1 MENGTNKI
9 TFRTEKSM
17 PNINAHVEQRL
28 RNDPLVWLITV
39 RPDGRPHVVPVWFF
53 WDGDTFLIFSEPN
66 KQKLRNVQQNP
77 NVSLALDGTGTLGL
91 DVVVVE
97 GTAELLNEPSLSLLK
112 TYPAIAEK
120 YEDLLQLAHEEDVIS
135 KDRDIRALVTDY
147 SQPIRITPTRL
158 LLG

>member
-1 MENGTNKI
+1 MENETNKF
-9 TFRTEKSM
+9 TFRTEKCM
-17 PNINAHVEQRL
+17 PNLNAHVEQRL

-53 WDGDTFLIFSEPN
+53 WDGEIFLIFSQPN
-66 KQKLRNVQQNP
+66 KPKVRNVRQNP
-77 NVSLALDGTGTLGL
+77 NVTLALDGTGKFGD

-120 YEDLLQLAHEEDVIS
+120 YEDLLQSMREAGFVNQDLDIQALA
-135 KDRDIRALVTDY
+135 ADY

-158 LLG
+158 LFG

>member
-1 MENGTNKI
+1 
-9 TFRTEKSM
+9 M

-53 WDGDTFLIFSEPN
+53 WDGETFLIFSEPN

-112 TYPAIAEK
+112 TYPAIVEK
-120 YEDLLQLAHEEDVIS
+120 YEDLLQLAHEEGVIS
-135 KDRDIRALVTDY
+135 KDRDIQAIVADY
-147 SQPIRITPTRL
+147 SQPIRITPTRFL
-158 LLG
+158 FG